1 MGSSAGCHALGPHL
15 GRTGTRVRLLP
26 VTALWPLMVTGTI
39 WPGSHGDMQSH
50 RLTGL
55 TAGQL
60 GRGICLRTWRPP
72 GEGSRKP
79 AWGGRWV
86 CCTQTDGGPENENP
100 TPAFLSDHLEGH
112 PFSRKFSEQPTM
124 QGWRRSQSQEPPL
137 PHEGLGSRSE
147 DSLPGLSVLL
157 MRCCSRQGSAKE
169 VSGIISFTPGNTVVI
184 TS

>member
-72 GEGSRKP
+72 GRGAGSLR
-79 AWGGRWV
+79 GE
-86 CCTQTDGGPENENP
+86 DGGFAAP
-100 TPAFLSDHLEGH
+100 
-112 PFSRKFSEQPTM
+112 RQM
-124 QGWRRSQSQEPPL
+124 
-137 PHEGLGSRSE
+137 EGLKMRIRPPPS
-147 DSLPGLSVLL
+147 SLTIWRATHS
-157 MRCCSRQGSAKE
+157 
-169 VSGIISFTPGNTVVI
+169 PGNFLNSQLCKGGGGVRARNRPSPTRGSVQGQKTACQV
-184 TS
+184 SPCFS